1 MDELLV
7 QAIKEKNVI
16 LFVGAGV
23 SANLGLPNWKD
34 LISHM
39 AIKIGY
45 DPEVYNSL
53 GDNLSLA
60 EYYILEKG
68 SIGELR
74 SWMDREWHK
83 SSIEIEKSDIH
94 RLIVELGFPIIYTTN
109 YDRWLEMAFEHYK
122 IDSLAIKNVG
132 DMRYIRDGITQ
143 IVKFHGDFADDSSIV
158 LTESSYFDRFNFE
171 SPLDIKLRADILGKT
186 ILFIGYSFS
195 DINIRYLL
203 YKLHKTWQDSAHTNV
218 RPNSYIFFT
227 RPNPIQEKVLGQR
240 GIKMLSL
247 NDDNPASALKTFL
260 ETLLHQAYGK

>member
-171 SPLDIKLRADILGKT
+171 SPLE
-186 ILFIGYSFS
+186 
-195 DINIRYLL
+195 
-203 YKLHKTWQDSAHTNV
+203 V
-218 RPNSYIFFT
+218 R
-227 RPNPIQEKVLGQR
+227 
-240 GIKMLSL
+240 
-247 NDDNPASALKTFL
+247 
-260 ETLLHQAYGK
+260 